1 MARKNRSNNSF
12 APIVITVLVAG
23 VVGYYAFIKSPPQS
37 TLAEG
42 DGQGG
47 FTFERAPDSSE
58 RKPSAGAGSKLGGD
72 SNTPGILTPKSP
84 RDSAGGKLGEAAPA
98 TPSPTP
104 SRLPEPQGGL
114 RPDPIPESASKLSAP
129 EVVTPTT
136 PARPSDPAESDTQET
151 DGSEPAPSL
160 KPEPKTEPTPTVA
173 PAPKPKPVASTE
185 VYTVQDGDVIIT
197 IAEDWFGESGRH
209 DEIIALN
216 PGVDPTKLQIGQILK
231 MPRKSQPRT
240 KPVDPTL
247 AANEYRIAPN
257 DNYTRIARSL
267 LGDEA
272 RASEIAALNPDL
284 DPGNLQVGTIIK
296 LPPKRVRKPA
306 AQPVKRPPLRTGE
319 KYYTV
324 KSGDSLARIVGD
336 LWGVQREDWVELLY
350 QRNKDTIGEDRTKLN
365 LEQILVIPVKPKS

>member
-42 DGQGG
+42 DGPTMRRG
-47 FTFERAPDSSE
+47 PDSSE
-58 RKPSAGAGSKLGGD
+58 GKASPGPASKLGGD
-72 SNTPGILTPKSP
+72 SNTSGPLSRKSP
-84 RDSAGGKLGEAAPA
+84 LDAAGGKLGESAPSM
-98 TPSPTP
+98 PSPTSP
-104 SRLPEPQGGL
+104 TMPEPQGGL
-114 RPDPIPESASKLSAP
+114 RPDPIPDGASQVSGEDGLNTTSPARSAESAES
-129 EVVTPTT
+129 EV
-136 PARPSDPAESDTQET
+136 EKT
-151 DGSEPAPSL
+151 DGAEPATSD
-160 KPEPKTEPTPTVA
+160 KPEPKSEPKPE
-173 PAPKPKPVASTE
+173 PKPKPVASTE

-257 DNYTRIARSL
+257 DNYTRIARLL

-296 LPPKRVRKPA
+296 LPSKPVRKPE

-319 KYYTV
+319 QYYTV
-324 KSGDSLARIVGD
+324 KTGDSLARIVGD

-350 QRNKDTIGEDRTKLN
+350 QRNQKTIGEDRTKLN
-365 LEQILVIPVKPKS
+365 LDQVLIIPVKPKS

>member
-23 VVGYYAFIKSPPQS
+23 VVGYYAFMKSPPQS

-47 FTFERAPDSSE
+47 FAFERAPDSSAG
-58 RKPSAGAGSKLGGD
+58 KPSTGTASKLVGDSDTSGIFTPKSPLDTAGSKLVEPD
-72 SNTPGILTPKSP
+72 
-84 RDSAGGKLGEAAPA
+84 RA
-98 TPSPTP
+98 TPT
-104 SRLPEPQGGL
+104 LPEPQGGL

-136 PARPSDPAESDTQET
+136 PARPSDSAESDTQET
-151 DGSEPAPSL
+151 DGSESAPSV

-173 PAPKPKPVASTE
+173 PAPKPKQVASTE
-185 VYTVQDGDVIIT
+185 VYTVQDGDVIIS

-257 DNYTRIARSL
+257 DNYTRIARLL

-296 LPPKRVRKPA
+296 LPRKRVRKPEA
-306 AQPVKRPPLRTGE
+306 RPVKRPPLRAGE